1 MEELFFVC
9 RHGKGHQYSQDHLRL
24 LLLLE
29 QNFIRH
35 NTLVLRMTPK
45 SNNAQVFEHNVS
57 NPNPSDG
64 LIANLPDPRHK
75 WNWQEKSRAKLKGLN
90 INKIGKKKKES
101 MKNVTL

>member
-1 MEELFFVC
+1 ME
-9 RHGKGHQYSQDHLRL
+9 KGINIAKIIEVIATFRAKFSCFEDDAQKH
-24 LLLLE
+24 
-29 QNFIRH
+29 
-35 NTLVLRMTPK
+35 
-45 SNNAQVFEHNVS
+45 NAQVFEHNVS